1 MSLKI
6 YIKQWNEVNVT
17 SKFSK
22 SFENDFPTIKACL
35 STEQFFL
42 LNEERSALG
51 IYWLWWIVVA
61 HMQKEIQNTCL
72 KKFSKHLYI
81 IHI

>member
-51 IYWLWWIVVA
+51 IYWLWWIVEWSCTHA
-61 HMQKEIQNTCL
+61 KRNSKYMF
-72 KKFSKHLYI
+72 KKVQ
-81 IHI
+81 